1 MICPR
6 CNQDDDKVIDS
17 RSSDGGH
24 VVRRRRECQ
33 GCSWRFTTYERAESS
48 GRLVV
53 VKKDGSRVP
62 FDREN
67 ILRGILAACGKRP
80 VAEQS
85 KEDLVERIERELR
98 HDFDREVPSAEIGQ
112 RVATS
117 LRGLDQIAYIRYAS
131 EYHGFESLSDLA
143 EEVTILQQTTT
154 DDPGQQD
161 LFKEQD

>member
-1 MICPR
+1 
-6 CNQDDDKVIDS
+6 
-17 RSSDGGH
+17 
-24 VVRRRRECQ
+24 
-33 GCSWRFTTYERAESS
+33 
-48 GRLVV
+48 V

-85 KEDLVERIERELR
+85 KEDLVEQIERELR

-112 RVATS
+112 RVATG

-143 EEVTILQQTTT
+143 EEVTNLQQTTT